1 VRIPRDPRVG
11 RDALKHRWAARRS
24 RLYGHG
30 GQSRH
35 LIADCLIADCRG
47 FPFFVCKR
55 MVAANIEAEADL
67 LLLIAAVSK
76 AGRMHHPDRPSTF
89 TRLLPFPG
97 HNGFASDHDGNAHKR
112 PKNPAS
118 SIATLALSNTSSA
131 EL

>member
-1 VRIPRDPRVG
+1 
-11 RDALKHRWAARRS
+11 
-24 RLYGHG
+24 
-30 GQSRH
+30 
-35 LIADCLIADCRG
+35 
-47 FPFFVCKR
+47 